1 MDIEKDLKRMEAI
14 TEKLKASETTLKEAL
29 KLFEEGSLL
38 ANNIEKELANIEQKV
53 TVLVTK
59 ESGEVELEPFEK

>member
-14 TEKLKASETTLKEAL
+14 TEKLKSSETTLKEAL

-38 ANNIEKELANIEQKV
+38 ANNIDKELANIEQKV
-53 TVLVTK
+53 SVLVTK
-59 ESGEVELEPFEK
+59 EAGEVELEPFEK